1 MKIVIELNTDD
12 YIEISG
18 WVAVCGL
25 TGEMLGNNEN
35 NSYGPYWISGVL
47 EELL

>member
-1 MKIVIELNTDD
+1 MKIVIELNTGD

-18 WVAVCGL
+18 WGAVCSL

-35 NSYGPYWISGVL
+35 NNAENAQMIQSTQGL
-47 EELL
+47 